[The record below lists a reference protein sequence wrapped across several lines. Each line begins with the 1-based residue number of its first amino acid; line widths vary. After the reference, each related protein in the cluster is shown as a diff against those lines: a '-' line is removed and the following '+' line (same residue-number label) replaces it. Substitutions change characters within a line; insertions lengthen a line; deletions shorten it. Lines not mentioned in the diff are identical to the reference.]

1 MNVLGLDVAARDKG
15 FALKLRAIA
24 FDDTMQVKYN
34 RKDIAAIMEVSQ
46 PTLRKKMKA
55 IEVMYKDGFVAE
67 YFPVCEKCYLSKEN
81 VELIKEWLMDN
92 DQTSR
97 VYKQLKWFLQNKL
110 HLRRDA
116 DDRLLEIFAGIMG
129 KKKVVRKV
137 EKAVFDW

>member
-1 MNVLGLDVAARDKG
+1 MDIAARDKG

-24 FDDTMQVKYN
+24 FDDTLNVKYN
-34 RKDIAAIMEVSQ
+34 RKDIAAIMEISQ

-55 IEVMYKDGFVAE
+55 IEVMYQDGFVAD

-81 VELIKEWLMDN
+81 VEVIKEVLMDN

-97 VYKQLKWFLQNKL
+97 IYKQIKWFLQNKF

-116 DDRLLEIFAGIMG
+116 DDRLLEIFAGVMG
-129 KKKVVRKV
+129 KKKVVRRV
-137 EKAVFDW
+137 EKAVFEW

>member
-1 MNVLGLDVAARDKG
+1 MNILGLDVAARDKG

-24 FDDTMQVKYN
+24 FDDTLKVRYN
-34 RKDIAAIMEVSQ
+34 KKDIAAIMEISQ
-46 PTLRKKMKA
+46 PTLRKKLKA

-81 VELIKEWLMDN
+81 VEVVKLALCE
-92 DQTSR
+92 DQSSR
-97 VYKQLKWFLQNKL
+97 IHKQVKWFLENKM

-116 DDRLLEIFAGIMG
+116 DDRLMDVFAGVLG
-129 KKKVVRKV
+129 KKVVKKKV